1 MLPNEG
7 SAFAHNELIHW
18 SLGIK
23 RIYCYCDIWWK
34 RWWLVNR
41 SKVGSWFV
49 HCPLEY
55 IFLCF
60 TPGFEISIIPEC
72 LRELS
77 NYIGTL
83 FADASLQSHWL
94 ITYHHA
100 GPISQAFVLHHRHQ
114 QSREIVKYRQYRST
128 VSSPVFICSLFPNS
142 AMLTL
147 LFFLVNTDLIL
158 VGGEG
163 QLTLVL
169 L

>member
-1 MLPNEG
+1 MFCLPLRYWTLDDRQVLDGRQCAAQWRVCLCSQWIN
-7 SAFAHNELIHW
+7 

-49 HCPLEY
+49 HCPLQY

-94 ITYHHA
+94 IITTPFLLYTRTSYQLA
-100 GPISQAFVLHHRHQ
+100 L
-114 QSREIVKYRQYRST
+114 EIVKYR
-128 VSSPVFICSLFPNS
+128 L
-142 AMLTL
+142 
-147 LFFLVNTDLIL
+147 
-158 VGGEG
+158 
-163 QLTLVL
+163 
-169 L
+169 